1 MMFSQTYRKVSSLA
15 PPARALLAGACA
27 VLLLLPA
34 AACKSDYPASGQQRP
49 PGEGKAGGGAA
60 RDVKVSRVS
69 ELPVGASVAVTG
81 TLAAQDEATLSV
93 KVPGRLRAINVD
105 LGSVVRRGQMV
116 AQLEP
121 QDYQLRIQQ
130 AEAALQQARAR
141 LGLAPEGSDD
151 RVDPE
156 KTGTVR
162 QARALMD
169 EALQGRKRAAT
180 LVEQGVIARVEFEGA
195 DAAYKVAVS
204 RYQDGVE
211 EIRNRQA
218 LLSQRRTELALA
230 RQALADTSVY
240 ASFDGVVQE
249 KQASVG
255 EYLNGGAPVVTIV
268 RINPLRFRAEV
279 AERDAGLVRQGQ
291 TIRVTVE
298 GDAAAY
304 LGRIVRLSPTINQLN
319 RILVVE
325 AEIANTG
332 GLRPGGF
339 ARAEIVTDSADM
351 AVTVPTNAI
360 VVFAGIEKVIV
371 VNNGKA
377 QEKPVT
383 TGRRNPEW
391 TEVMSG
397 VGVGEAVV
405 VEPGNLQTGQPV
417 NVVE

>member
-1 MMFSQTYRKVSSLA
+1 MPFSRTYNRDTSFS
-15 PPARALLAGACA
+15 RALLAAVCA
-27 VLLLLPA
+27 ALFTL

-49 PGEGKAGGGAA
+49 PGEGRGGGGAA
-60 RDVKVSRVS
+60 REVRVTRVS
-69 ELPVGASVAVTG
+69 EMPLGASVSVTG

-93 KVPGRLRAINVD
+93 KVPGRLRAVNVD

-116 AQLEP
+116 AQLEQ

-130 AEAALQQARAR
+130 AEAALQQTRAR
-141 LGLAPEGSDD
+141 LGLSPEGSDD

-169 EALQGRKRAAT
+169 EALQARKRALT
-180 LVEQGVIARVEFEGA
+180 LVEQGVIARAEFEQA

-204 RYQDGVE
+204 RYQDAVE

-218 LLSQRRTELALA
+218 LLSQRRTEVSIA
-230 RQALADTSVY
+230 RQALADTAVY
-240 ASFDGVVQE
+240 APFDGVVQE

-255 EYLNGGAPVVTIV
+255 EYLNTGASVVTVV

-279 AERDAGLVRQGQ
+279 PERDAPSVRAGQ

-304 LGRIVRLSPTINQLN
+304 LGRIVRLSPTINQQN

-339 ARAEIVTDSADM
+339 ARADIVTDSADM
-351 AVTVPTNAI
+351 AVTVPSSAI
-360 VVFAGIEKVIV
+360 VTFAGIEKVIV
-371 VNNGKA
+371 VNGDKA

-383 TGRRNPEW
+383 TGRRTPDW
-391 TEVMSG
+391 TEVISG
-397 VGVGEAVV
+397 VNVGEPVV
-405 VEPGNLQTGQPV
+405 VEPGNLQTGMPV

>member
-1 MMFSQTYRKVSSLA
+1 MPYSRTYNRDTSFS
-15 PPARALLAGACA
+15 RALLAAACA
-27 VLLLLPA
+27 ALFTLS
-34 AACKSDYPASGQQRP
+34 ACKSDYPASGQQRP
-49 PGEGKAGGGAA
+49 PGEGRGGGAA
-60 RDVKVSRVS
+60 REVRVTRVS
-69 ELPVGASVAVTG
+69 EMPLGASVSVTG

-93 KVPGRLRAINVD
+93 KVPGRLRAVNVD

-116 AQLEP
+116 AQLEQ

-130 AEAALQQARAR
+130 AEAALQQTRAR
-141 LGLAPEGSDD
+141 LGLSPEGSDD

-169 EALQGRKRAAT
+169 EALQARKRALT
-180 LVEQGVIARVEFEGA
+180 LVEQGVIARAEFEQA

-204 RYQDGVE
+204 RYQDAVE

-218 LLSQRRTELALA
+218 LLSQRRTEVSIA
-230 RQALADTSVY
+230 RQALADTAVY
-240 ASFDGVVQE
+240 APFDGVVQE

-255 EYLNGGAPVVTIV
+255 EYLNTGASVVTIV

-279 AERDAGLVRQGQ
+279 PERDAPSVRAGQ

-304 LGRIVRLSPTINQLN
+304 LGRIVRLSPTINQQN

-339 ARAEIVTDSADM
+339 ARADIVTDSADM
-351 AVTVPTNAI
+351 AVTVPSSAI
-360 VVFAGIEKVIV
+360 VTFAGIEKVIV
-371 VNNGKA
+371 VNGDKA

-383 TGRRNPEW
+383 TGRRTPDW
-391 TEVMSG
+391 TEVISG
-397 VGVGEAVV
+397 VNVGEPVV
-405 VEPGNLQTGQPV
+405 VEPGNLQTGMPV

>member
-1 MMFSQTYRKVSSLA
+1 MPFSRTYNRDTSFS
-15 PPARALLAGACA
+15 RALLAAACA
-27 VLLLLPA
+27 ALFTLS
-34 AACKSDYPASGQQRP
+34 ACKSDYPASGQQRP
-49 PGEGKAGGGAA
+49 PGEGRGGGGAA
-60 RDVKVSRVS
+60 REVRVTRVS
-69 ELPVGASVAVTG
+69 EMPLGASVSVTG

-93 KVPGRLRAINVD
+93 KVPGRLRAVNVD

-116 AQLEP
+116 AQLEQ

-130 AEAALQQARAR
+130 AEAALQQTRAR
-141 LGLAPEGSDD
+141 LGLSPEGSDD

-169 EALQGRKRAAT
+169 EALQARKRALT
-180 LVEQGVIARVEFEGA
+180 LVEQGVIARAEFEQT

-204 RYQDGVE
+204 RYQDAVE

-218 LLSQRRTELALA
+218 LLSQRRTEVSIA
-230 RQALADTSVY
+230 RQALADTAVY
-240 ASFDGVVQE
+240 APFDGVVQE

-255 EYLNGGAPVVTIV
+255 EYLNTGASVVTVV

-279 AERDAGLVRQGQ
+279 PERDAPSVRAGQ

-304 LGRIVRLSPTINQLN
+304 LGRIVRLSPTINQQN

-339 ARAEIVTDSADM
+339 ARADIVTDSADM
-351 AVTVPTNAI
+351 AVTVPSSAI
-360 VVFAGIEKVIV
+360 VTFAGIEKVIV
-371 VNNGKA
+371 VNGDKA

-383 TGRRNPEW
+383 TGRRTPDW
-391 TEVMSG
+391 TEVISG
-397 VGVGEAVV
+397 VNVGEPVV
-405 VEPGNLQTGQPV
+405 VEPGNLQTGMPV

>member
-1 MMFSQTYRKVSSLA
+1 MSSSPTSNRAPFFSPR
-15 PPARALLAGACA
+15 ARVLLWAACA
-27 VLLLLPA
+27 ALLLLPA
-34 AACKSDYPASGQQRP
+34 AGCKSDYPVSGQQRP
-49 PGEGKAGGGAA
+49 PGEGRGGDA
-60 RDVKVSRVS
+60 RDVRVTPVS
-69 ELPVGASVAVTG
+69 EMPVGTSVTVTG

-93 KVPGRLRAINVD
+93 KVPGRLRAVNVD

-130 AEAALQQARAR
+130 AEAALQQTRAR

-162 QARALMD
+162 QARAMMD
-169 EALQGRKRAAT
+169 EALQARRRALT
-180 LVEQGVIARVEFEGA
+180 LVEQGIIARAEFESA
-195 DAAYKVAVS
+195 DAAYKVAAS
-204 RYQDGVE
+204 RYQDAVE

-255 EYLNGGAPVVTIV
+255 EYLNTGAPVVTVV

-279 AERDAGLVRQGQ
+279 PERDAPSVRSGQ

-304 LGRIVRLSPTINQLN
+304 LGRIVRLSPTINQQN

-351 AVTVPTNAI
+351 AVTVPSSAI
-360 VVFAGIEKVIV
+360 VTFAGIEKVIV
-371 VNNGKA
+371 VNGGKA

-383 TGRRNPEW
+383 TGRRTPDW
-391 TEVMSG
+391 TEVISG
-397 VGVGEAVV
+397 VNVGEAVV
-405 VEPGNLQTGQPV
+405 VEPGNLQTGMPV

>member
-1 MMFSQTYRKVSSLA
+1 MPYSRTYNRDTSFS
-15 PPARALLAGACA
+15 RALLAAACA
-27 VLLLLPA
+27 ALFTLS
-34 AACKSDYPASGQQRP
+34 ACKSDYPASGQQRP
-49 PGEGKAGGGAA
+49 PGEGRGGGAA
-60 RDVKVSRVS
+60 REVRVTRVS
-69 ELPVGASVAVTG
+69 EMPLGASVSVTG

-93 KVPGRLRAINVD
+93 KVPGRLRAVNVD

-116 AQLEP
+116 AQLEQ

-130 AEAALQQARAR
+130 AEAALQQTRAR
-141 LGLAPEGSDD
+141 LGLSPEGSDD

-169 EALQGRKRAAT
+169 EALQARKRALT
-180 LVEQGVIARVEFEGA
+180 LVEQGVIARAEFEQT

-204 RYQDGVE
+204 RYQDAVE

-218 LLSQRRTELALA
+218 LLSQRRTELSIA
-230 RQALADTSVY
+230 RQALADTAVY

-249 KQASVG
+249 KQSSVG
-255 EYLNGGAPVVTIV
+255 EYLNTGASVVTIV

-279 AERDAGLVRQGQ
+279 PERDAPSVRAGQ

-304 LGRIVRLSPTINQLN
+304 LGRIVRLSPTINQQN

-339 ARAEIVTDSADM
+339 ARADIVTDSADM
-351 AVTVPTNAI
+351 AVTVPSSSI
-360 VVFAGIEKVIV
+360 VTFAGIEKVIV
-371 VNNGKA
+371 VNGDKA

-383 TGRRNPEW
+383 TGRRTPDW
-391 TEVMSG
+391 TEVISG
-397 VGVGEAVV
+397 VNVGEPVV
-405 VEPGNLQTGQPV
+405 VEPGNLQTGMPV

>member
-1 MMFSQTYRKVSSLA
+1 MFSQSYRRVSSF
-15 PPARALLAGACA
+15 PRPARALLACACA
-27 VLLLLPA
+27 AAFLLTS
-34 AACKSDYPASGQQRP
+34 CKSDYPASGQQRP
-49 PGEGKAGGGAA
+49 PGEGRGGAS
-60 RDVKVSRVS
+60 RDVRVTRVS

-93 KVPGRLRAINVD
+93 KVPGRLRAISVD
-105 LGSVVRRGQMV
+105 LGSVVRRGQVV
-116 AQLEP
+116 AQLEQ

-141 LGLAPEGSDD
+141 LGLAPEGASD

-156 KTGTVR
+156 QTGTVR

-169 EALQGRKRAAT
+169 EALQSRKRAAT
-180 LVEQGVIARVEFEGA
+180 LVEQGVIARAEFEQA

-204 RYQDGVE
+204 RYQDAVE

-218 LLSQRRTELALA
+218 LLAQRRTELALA

-255 EYLNGGAPVVTIV
+255 EYLNAGAPVVTVV
-268 RINPLRFRAEV
+268 RMNPLRFRAEV
-279 AERDAGLVRQGQ
+279 PERDAPAVRQGQ
-291 TIRVTVE
+291 TVRVTVD

-304 LGRIVRLSPTINQLN
+304 LGRVVRISPTINQQN

-351 AVTVPTNAI
+351 AVTVPSSS
-360 VVFAGIEKVIV
+360 VVTFAGIEKVIV
-371 VNNGKA
+371 VDNGKA
-377 QEKPVT
+377 QEKPIT
-383 TGRRNPEW
+383 TGRRTGEW
-391 TEVMSG
+391 TEVVSG

-405 VEPGNLQTGQPV
+405 VEPGNLQTGMPV

>member
-1 MMFSQTYRKVSSLA
+1 MPYSRTYKRDTSFSRPILA
-15 PPARALLAGACA
+15 AACA
-27 VLLLLPA
+27 ALFTLS
-34 AACKSDYPASGQQRP
+34 ACKSDYPVSGQQRP
-49 PGEGKAGGGAA
+49 PGEGRGGGAA
-60 RDVKVSRVS
+60 REVRVTRVS
-69 ELPVGASVAVTG
+69 EMPLGASVSVTG

-93 KVPGRLRAINVD
+93 KVPGRLRAVNVD
-105 LGSVVRRGQMV
+105 LGSVVRKGQMV
-116 AQLEP
+116 AQLEQ

-130 AEAALQQARAR
+130 AEAALQQTRAR
-141 LGLAPEGSDD
+141 LGLSPEGSDD

-169 EALQGRKRAAT
+169 EALQARKRALT
-180 LVEQGVIARVEFEGA
+180 LVEQGVIARAEFEQA

-204 RYQDGVE
+204 RYQDAVE

-218 LLSQRRTELALA
+218 LLSQRRTEVSIA
-230 RQALADTSVY
+230 RQALADTAVF
-240 ASFDGVVQE
+240 APFDGVVQE

-255 EYLNGGAPVVTIV
+255 EYLNTGASVVTVV

-279 AERDAGLVRQGQ
+279 PERDAPSVRAGQ

-304 LGRIVRLSPTINQLN
+304 LGRIVRLSPTINQQN

-339 ARAEIVTDSADM
+339 ARADIVTDSADM
-351 AVTVPTNAI
+351 AVAVPSSAI
-360 VVFAGIEKVIV
+360 VTFAGIEKVIV
-371 VNNGKA
+371 VNGDKA

-383 TGRRNPEW
+383 TGRRTPDW
-391 TEVMSG
+391 TEVISG
-397 VGVGEAVV
+397 VNVGEPVV
-405 VEPGNLQTGQPV
+405 VEPGNLQTGMPV

>member
-1 MMFSQTYRKVSSLA
+1 MPFSRTYNRDTSFS
-15 PPARALLAGACA
+15 RALLAAVCA
-27 VLLLLPA
+27 ALFTL

-49 PGEGKAGGGAA
+49 PGEGRGGGGAA
-60 RDVKVSRVS
+60 REVRVTRVS
-69 ELPVGASVAVTG
+69 EMPLGASVSVTG

-93 KVPGRLRAINVD
+93 KVPGRLRAVNVD

-116 AQLEP
+116 AQLEQ

-130 AEAALQQARAR
+130 AEAALQQTRAR
-141 LGLAPEGSDD
+141 LGLSPEGSDD

-169 EALQGRKRAAT
+169 EALQARKRALT
-180 LVEQGVIARVEFEGA
+180 LVEQGVIARAEFEQT

-204 RYQDGVE
+204 RYQDAVE

-218 LLSQRRTELALA
+218 LLSQRRTEVSIA
-230 RQALADTSVY
+230 RQALADTAVY
-240 ASFDGVVQE
+240 APFDGVVQE

-255 EYLNGGAPVVTIV
+255 EYLNTGASVVTVV

-279 AERDAGLVRQGQ
+279 PERDAPSVRAGQ

-304 LGRIVRLSPTINQLN
+304 LGRIVRLSPTINQQN

-339 ARAEIVTDSADM
+339 ARADIVTDSADM
-351 AVTVPTNAI
+351 AVTVPSSAI
-360 VVFAGIEKVIV
+360 VTFAGIEKVIV
-371 VNNGKA
+371 VNGDKA

-383 TGRRNPEW
+383 TGRRTPDW
-391 TEVMSG
+391 TEVISG
-397 VGVGEAVV
+397 VNVGEPVV
-405 VEPGNLQTGQPV
+405 VEPGNLQTGMPV